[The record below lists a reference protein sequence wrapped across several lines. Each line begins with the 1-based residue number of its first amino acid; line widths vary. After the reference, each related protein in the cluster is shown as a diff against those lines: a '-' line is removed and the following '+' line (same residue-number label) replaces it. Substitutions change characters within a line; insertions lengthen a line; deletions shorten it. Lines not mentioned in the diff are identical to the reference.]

1 MKSLFFR
8 FAVALGLCCC
18 FALSSV
24 DVSVA
29 AEAKPAKPAAKKVQK
44 VQKAEAAAPK
54 TEAEIRT
61 ELGEFANKAM
71 ASMNKV
77 SLPSKTKKNIVKN
90 ADGSYT
96 ATYREV
102 DLNSIRYE
110 IIKPKKEGPVEYV
123 GDLRYVEI
131 TYVNTAPTKDAADK
145 GAFKVQSKESL
156 RELVRYMK
164 GKWDF

>member
-29 AEAKPAKPAAKKVQK
+29 AEAKPAKPVAKKVQK
-44 VQKAEAAAPK
+44 AQKVEKAAPK

-61 ELGEFANKAM
+61 ELGEFAHKAM

-90 ADGSYT
+90 ADGSFT

-102 DLNSIRYE
+102 DLNSIKYE
-110 IIKPKKEGPVEYV
+110 VIKPKKEGPVDYV

-131 TYVNTAPTKDAADK
+131 TYMNTAPTKEAADK
-145 GAFKVQSKESL
+145 GEFKVQSKESL